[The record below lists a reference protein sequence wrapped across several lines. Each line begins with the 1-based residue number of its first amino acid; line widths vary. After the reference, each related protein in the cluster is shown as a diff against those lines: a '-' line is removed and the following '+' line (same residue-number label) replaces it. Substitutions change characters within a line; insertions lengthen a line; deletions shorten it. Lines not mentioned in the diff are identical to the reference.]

1 VDDGRVYKRFGATL
15 VLALV
20 ATNLYRAW
28 TQSIT
33 CDEAFTYN
41 EFLAGPV
48 SRLFT
53 HYDANHHILHSML
66 AKIAISLFGLSE
78 FTLRIP
84 SLLGGVLYLST
95 AFRLCR
101 YLFGESLFFLVSL
114 ASVTLNPFVLDFLSA
129 ARGYGL
135 ALAFCLWALYHLCR
149 FAAAYEPGSRTS
161 QQSHLYKAA
170 LGLALSVSSHV
181 AFLFPCGALAALLV
195 LMLAVDGL
203 LKGNRSS
210 LGRQLSRAAD
220 QFLLPGL
227 VTAFLIMVLP
237 LSRAS
242 QSAYYYG
249 ADSLSQSLD
258 SILRPAFFHHRGR
271 ALSFDLFEP
280 AFLEVMKY
288 LVPGVFLLAGAVLVA
303 IVWRWI
309 RARGFRKLSR
319 PDQFLYYAGG
329 GMLVALAGM
338 VASHKAF
345 GLLYPQG
352 RTGLYWVPLFLL
364 TCAALLKRFEKPRV
378 LVRIARV
385 TSLFV
390 AGLVLAQ
397 FIVHF
402 DTTHYAEWVPD
413 SGVRQ
418 IVDLM
423 RADHA
428 RHPKDAVRLAASWT
442 LEPSLNFYRQRHRLA
457 WMDPIRRESLGADSD
472 YFVLLPRDV
481 ALIEKLRLTKLY
493 QHGLSGAV
501 LAVRREPGR

>member
-1 VDDGRVYKRFGATL
+1 
-15 VLALV
+15 
-20 ATNLYRAW
+20 
-28 TQSIT
+28 
-33 CDEAFTYN
+33 
-41 EFLAGPV
+41 
-48 SRLFT
+48 
-53 HYDANHHILHSML
+53 
-66 AKIAISLFGLSE
+66 
-78 FTLRIP
+78 
-84 SLLGGVLYLST
+84 
-95 AFRLCR
+95 
-101 YLFGESLFFLVSL
+101 
-114 ASVTLNPFVLDFLSA
+114 
-129 ARGYGL
+129 
-135 ALAFCLWALYHLCR
+135 
-149 FAAAYEPGSRTS
+149 
-161 QQSHLYKAA
+161 
-170 LGLALSVSSHV
+170 
-181 AFLFPCGALAALLV
+181 
-195 LMLAVDGL
+195 
-203 LKGNRSS
+203 
-210 LGRQLSRAAD
+210 
-220 QFLLPGL
+220 
-227 VTAFLIMVLP
+227 
-237 LSRAS
+237 
-242 QSAYYYG
+242 
-249 ADSLSQSLD
+249 
-258 SILRPAFFHHRGR
+258 
-271 ALSFDLFEP
+271 
-280 AFLEVMKY
+280 
-288 LVPGVFLLAGAVLVA
+288 VFLLTGAVLVA

-309 RARGFRKLSR
+309 RARVFRKLSR

-364 TCAALLKRFEKPRV
+364 TCAALLKRPEKPRV

-418 IVDLM
+418 IVDLV

-472 YFVLLPRDV
+472 YFVLLPRDG